1 MWEQGLKMKT
11 VAKAK
16 KVMQQGM
23 GEIRNP
29 QRRNL
34 MYFV

>member
-1 MWEQGLKMKT
+1 MGTGFENEDR

-16 KVMQQGM
+16 KVMQRGM